1 MRRMRRSSPV
11 SSSVLDRTKGHSTMP
26 TEDSDALARVAAAR
40 REALEARLTH
50 PLSEEQ
56 RAQVLKRIERT
67 LKLAAAMREL
77 PLTNADE
84 PEIVFAP
91 YRGER

>member
-1 MRRMRRSSPV
+1 MT
-11 SSSVLDRTKGHSTMP
+11 DP
-26 TEDSDALARVAAAR
+26 TPDPHARVAAAR
-40 REALEARLTH
+40 RDALEARLTH
-50 PLSEEQ
+50 PLSDEQ
-56 RAQVLKRIERT
+56 RAQVLTRIERT
-67 LKLAAAMREL
+67 LKLGDAMRRL